1 MRHTSEEQEDILREH
16 DYEGRA
22 MAEEILTLR
31 EEKEY
36 LESEVSRLTD
46 ELKDAQANS

>member
-1 MRHTSEEQEDILREH
+1 MRHTSEEQDDILREH

-31 EEKEY
+31 DERDS

-46 ELKDAQANS
+46 ELEDAQANS